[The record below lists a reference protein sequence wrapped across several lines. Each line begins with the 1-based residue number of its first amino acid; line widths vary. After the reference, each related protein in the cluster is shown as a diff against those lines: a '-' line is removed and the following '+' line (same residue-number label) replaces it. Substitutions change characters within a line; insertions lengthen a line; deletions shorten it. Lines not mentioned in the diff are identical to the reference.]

1 MVDSVRN
8 SPQASTS
15 SVHDQKKSSVSSTQ
29 TTEVASEAKK
39 VESDA
44 SVQLSLSVSDKVKSM
59 ASEPPINIELVNEIR
74 QKVSEGRYPIDLNS
88 ITNKMFESIKNG

>member
-8 SPQASTS
+8 SSQASS
-15 SVHDQKKSSVSSTQ
+15 SAVHDQKKSHVSNMQ
-29 TTEVASEAKK
+29 TTEVATKAKT
-39 VESDA
+39 VQSDA

>member
-8 SPQASTS
+8 SPQASS
-15 SVHDQKKSSVSSTQ
+15 SAVHDQKKSSVSSTQ
-29 TTEVASEAKK
+29 TTEVASKTKK

>member
-8 SPQASTS
+8 SSQANS
-15 SVHDQKKSSVSSTQ
+15 SAVHDQKKSNVSNMQ
-29 TTEVASEAKK
+29 TTEVATKAKT
-39 VESDA
+39 VQSDT

>member
-15 SVHDQKKSSVSSTQ
+15 AVHDQKKSSVSSTQ
-29 TTEVASEAKK
+29 TTEVASKTKK

>member
-8 SPQASTS
+8 SPQASS
-15 SVHDQKKSSVSSTQ
+15 SAVHDQKKSSVSSTQ
-29 TTEVASEAKK
+29 TTEVGSKAKK